1 MRAIYALFLYKK
13 YIRRWICI
21 RRPTKGKSNE
31 LVNEDIPK
39 GNVLLIDESGNNKGI
54 VSRDK
59 ALEEAY
65 NAGLD
70 LVVVAAQSDPLVAK
84 IMDYS
89 KFRYDQQ
96 KRLKEMRRNQVVVN
110 LKEIRLSPT
119 IDVHDFNTKLKHAQ
133 RFIKDGDKVKL
144 SIRFYGR
151 MLAHTEI
158 GMEAMVKFINE
169 LGDQVIVESQPKMEG
184 RNMIAILA
192 PNTTK

>member
-1 MRAIYALFLYKK
+1 MNF
-13 YIRRWICI
+13 I
-21 RRPTKGKSNE
+21 RRPVKGKSNE

-39 GNVLLIDESGNNKGI
+39 GNVLLIDENGNNQG
-54 VSRDK
+54 VMTRDK
-59 ALEEAY
+59 ALKMAY
-65 NAGLD
+65 DAGLD

-89 KFRYDQQ
+89 KYRFDQQ
-96 KRLKEMRRNQVVVN
+96 KRLKENRRNQVVVN

-151 MLAHTEI
+151 MLAHTDI
-158 GMEAMVKFINE
+158 GMETMEKFIAE
-169 LGDQVIVESQPKMEG
+169 LGDTITVESKPKMEG

-192 PNTTK
+192 PNTQK